1 MNVKELAELLKQK
14 KYDGFCNA
22 CENMS
27 PRTIHYIYDF
37 IDNFQDELY
46 NNVSPEQF
54 KKWRYV
60 ISGD

>member
-14 KYDGFCNA
+14 KYDEFCNA

-27 PRTIHYIYDF
+27 PRAIYYIND
-37 IDNFQDELY
+37 FQDELY
-46 NNVSPEQF
+46 NNVSSDQF

-60 ISGD
+60 IFDD